1 VGPGLV
7 ESAAA
12 ELTDQEGQIARHVV
26 GDLARPPGVPESEMF
41 ALVDQAEKGGLVG
54 GAPDPQA
61 AGAAARM
68 TAKIAV
74 NGRTGAP
81 GIPVGRRPD
90 SGFRAAPVRGRPGNS
105 AVHGWIRL
113 IRVAQLA
120 SAVRVPPQLPNG
132 VASYSAR
139 VQVCAMYSAAIQM
152 FVPSTAVAP

>member
-81 GIPVGRRPD
+81 GIPVGW
-90 SGFRAAPVRGRPGNS
+90 RGRIAGS
-105 AVHGWIRL
+105 G
-113 IRVAQLA
+113 
-120 SAVRVPPQLPNG
+120 PPRFGSGPATQRFTVG
-132 VASYSAR
+132 SG
-139 VQVCAMYSAAIQM
+139 
-152 FVPSTAVAP
+152 